1 MEGILA
7 DGAGIIRKNP
17 FLMRPNVIVN
27 RQEYNPPAP
36 EKIDELL
43 QDLIKYIAVDQSVD
57 ILIKSAL
64 VYYQFETIN
73 PFNSGNG
80 RVGRLL
86 PALLLMKQADYYL
99 LHAMMDGSYKR
110 YDKFHLWDFVK
121 EQKEKGLIKHIVFS
135 FHAGPKLL
143 DQLIREHPEVDF
155 ENNNITLRKITNSFE
170 ALGVSIPGIWEQL
183 RPEVLFISYRK

>member
-1 MEGILA
+1 ML
-7 DGAGIIRKNP
+7 KNEI
-17 FLMRPNVIVN
+17 FFSTYL
-27 RQEYNPPAP
+27 
-36 EKIDELL
+36 
-43 QDLIKYIAVDQSVD
+43 
-57 ILIKSAL
+57 
-64 VYYQFETIN
+64 T
-73 PFNSGNG
+73 
-80 RVGRLL
+80 
-86 PALLLMKQADYYL
+86 QADYYL

-121 EQKEKGLIKHIVFS
+121 EQKEKGLIKHIGFS

-155 ENNNITLRKITNSFE
+155 ENNNITLRKIRNSLE